1 MTGKEYAV
9 IQVENVSKRY
19 GQRTAV
25 DKLTFTVNQG
35 EILGFLGPNGAG
47 KSTPMNIITGYLS
60 ATEGS
65 VKVDGHDIL
74 EEPHE
79 VKKRIGYM
87 PELPPLYPD
96 MTVRDYL
103 AFAAEIKGVGRAA
116 RAAAVDRAM
125 GMLQLGDVRGRM
137 VKNLSKGYKQ
147 RVGVA
152 QAIVANPPVLILDE
166 PTIGLDP
173 QQIIETRSLIRG
185 LGKEHTVILSSHILP
200 EIAAVCDRVLIIN
213 RGKIVASDTTDN
225 LSRGLSGESRLALRV
240 AGSEDEVMRLLRGVA
255 NVHKVASLGSREAGT
270 VDVTVEA
277 PPAHDIRRPIFE
289 ALAKAG
295 TAILSM
301 RSQDLTLEEIF
312 LNLITR
318 EEEREDD

>member
-1 MTGKEYAV
+1 V

-47 KSTPMNIITGYLS
+47 KSTTMNIITGYLS

-295 TAILSM
+295 TPILSM

>member
-1 MTGKEYAV
+1 V
-9 IQVENVSKRY
+9 IQVENVSKHY
-19 GQRTAV
+19 GARKAV
-25 DKLTFTVNQG
+25 DRLTFTVNQG

-47 KSTPMNIITGYLS
+47 KSTTMNIITGYLS

-96 MTVRDYL
+96 MTVREYL
-103 AFAAEIKGVGRAA
+103 SFAAEIKGVA
-116 RAAAVDRAM
+116 RPARPKAVDQAM
-125 GMLQLGDVRGRM
+125 EKLQLTDVRGRL

-152 QAIVANPPVLILDE
+152 QALVANPPVLILDE

-173 QQIIETRSLIRG
+173 QQIIETRTLIRS
-185 LGKEHTVILSSHILP
+185 LGHEHTVILSSHILP

-213 RGKIVASDTTDN
+213 RGRIVASDTTAN
-225 LSRGLSGESRLALRV
+225 LSRGLSGESRLAIRAAGPERDVLAALR
-240 AGSEDEVMRLLRGVA
+240 AVA
-255 NVHKVASLGSREAGT
+255 NVRKVESLGSRESGT
-270 VDVTVEA
+270 IDASVEA
-277 PPAHDIRRPIFE
+277 PPSHDIRRGVFE
-289 ALAKAG
+289 AMAKAG
-295 TAILSM
+295 YPILSM

-318 EEEREDD
+318 EREDD